1 MLVAEPDREG
11 PIAVP
16 AEEGGQLQPV
26 PVHHHQAAGDEDQHQ
41 VNSEAE
47 LHQPFQFLVVN
58 KIWIL
63 FQLNKPCWIL
73 FQLIHFYCVYA
84 YLLFGEYYWLF
95 CLLILLS
102 LLTYKI
108 L

>member
-1 MLVAEPDREG
+1 MLEAESDREGPVAVPAAEGGQLQPVLVAEPDREG

-58 KIWIL
+58 NIL
-63 FQLNKPCWIL
+63 DTIPVK
-73 FQLIHFYCVYA
+73 
-84 YLLFGEYYWLF
+84 
-95 CLLILLS
+95 
-102 LLTYKI
+102 
-108 L
+108 

>member
-16 AEEGGQLQPV
+16 TEEGGQLQPV

-47 LHQPFQFLVVN
+47 LHQLFQFLVVN
-58 KIWIL
+58 NIL
-63 FQLNKPCWIL
+63 DTIPVK
-73 FQLIHFYCVYA
+73 
-84 YLLFGEYYWLF
+84 
-95 CLLILLS
+95 
-102 LLTYKI
+102 
-108 L
+108 